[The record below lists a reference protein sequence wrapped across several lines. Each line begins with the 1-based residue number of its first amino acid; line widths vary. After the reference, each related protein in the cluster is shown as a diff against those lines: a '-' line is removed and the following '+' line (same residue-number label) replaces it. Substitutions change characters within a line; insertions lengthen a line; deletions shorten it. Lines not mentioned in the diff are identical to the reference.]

1 MALSTRTYQ
10 KERMW
15 VALLRNLPEGVNDL
29 PRKMEMMHYQALK
42 NTCVR
47 LNKIEGDYNFVPSIR
62 KGKVTVVKLR
72 RTPYGESIGEQL
84 QSEQAL

>member
-1 MALSTRTYQ
+1 
-10 KERMW
+10 MW
-15 VALLRNLPEGVNDL
+15 VSLLRNLPEGANNL
-29 PRKMEMMHYQALK
+29 PQKMEMMHYQALK

-72 RTPYGESIGEQL
+72 RTPYGEPIGEQM
-84 QSEQAL
+84 QPEQAL

>member
-1 MALSTRTYQ
+1 
-10 KERMW
+10 MW

-62 KGKVTVVKLR
+62 KGKVTIVKLR
-72 RTPYGESIGEQL
+72 RIPYGESVGEQL
-84 QSEQAL
+84 QSE

>member
-10 KERMW
+10 RERMW
-15 VALLRNLPEGVNDL
+15 VSLLRHLPEGVNDL
-29 PRKMEMMHYQALK
+29 PQKMELMPYQALK

-72 RTPYGESIGEQL
+72 RTPYGEPVGEQM
-84 QSEQAL
+84 QPEQAL

>member
-1 MALSTRTYQ
+1 MTLSTRTYQ
-10 KERMW
+10 RERMW
-15 VALLRNLPEGVNDL
+15 VALLRNLPEGANNL
-29 PRKMEMMHYQALK
+29 PLKMELMHYQALK

-62 KGKVTVVKLR
+62 KGKVTVVKSR
-72 RTPYGESIGEQL
+72 RTSYGESIGEQL